1 MCLYLRADNKFD
13 RLLDLW
19 YNTTEIDK
27 GIVMADI
34 VNQRVNIAQQ
44 ELLKRANRLK
54 RIVASTKGKAT
65 SAGFSEGVR
74 LVSDMIDGQ
83 SKLLDT
89 VVFDAPKT
97 ALEQERNLML
107 MTGGMNQ
114 TVQEGIKAST
124 DAIDAM
130 LHTLE
135 QMSR

>member
-1 MCLYLRADNKFD
+1 
-13 RLLDLW
+13 
-19 YNTTEIDK
+19 
-27 GIVMADI
+27 MADI

-44 ELLKRANRLK
+44 ELLKRANKLK
-54 RIVASTKGKAT
+54 RIVAASKGKAA
-65 SAGFSEGVR
+65 SPGFSEGVR
-74 LVSDMIDGQ
+74 LVSNMIDAQ

-107 MTGGMNQ
+107 MTGTMNQ
-114 TVQEGIKAST
+114 TVQEGIKSAT